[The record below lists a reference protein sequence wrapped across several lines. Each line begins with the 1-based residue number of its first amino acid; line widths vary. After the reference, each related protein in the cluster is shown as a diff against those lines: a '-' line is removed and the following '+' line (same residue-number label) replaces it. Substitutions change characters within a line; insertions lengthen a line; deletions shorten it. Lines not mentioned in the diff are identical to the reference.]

1 MDTTFLGMIVFAL
14 GGLAGA
20 TFLIPARGI
29 RGWAYETWW
38 FWYVFLGLIVC
49 PPIICYFTVPDFF
62 AVTFSASPA
71 VLLRCAGFG
80 MMWGVGA
87 LAWGLMVRYLGIG
100 LGLAIGCGLAAAA
113 GTLIPPI
120 AKGQAGD
127 LVKDANALIV
137 LGGVIGSLLGIVF
150 VGLAGKAKE
159 GEMPEEEKKKA
170 VAEFNFKKGIVTAV
184 VAGVF
189 SAGMN
194 FGLQSGGEIQRLA
207 VEAGAKELWSG
218 MPVIMVVLWGGFLVE
233 ALWCFQQHVKNRTFG
248 DYARPSLRNFLI
260 CASIGILWLLQFIG
274 VKAGEPLVAPEVR
287 YISFAVM
294 MASTIFFST
303 LAGVLLGEWKGTG
316 AKTKGLLALGTL
328 VLIGSFCAIS
338 IGSK

>member
-1 MDTTFLGMIVFAL
+1 MNTMLGMAVFAL

-20 TFLIPARGI
+20 TFLLPARGVK
-29 RGWAYETWW
+29 GWAYETWW
-38 FWYVFLGLIVC
+38 FVYVFLGLIVC
-49 PPIICYFTVPDFF
+49 PPLICYYTVPDFWN
-62 AVTFSASPA
+62 VTMSAPPA
-71 VLLRCAGFG
+71 VLVRCAAFG

-120 AKGQAGD
+120 AAGKAAD
-127 LVKDANALIV
+127 LVKDANALTV
-137 LGGVIGSLLGIVF
+137 LGGVIGSLVGIVF

-159 GEMPEEEKKKA
+159 NEMPEEEKRKA
-170 VAEFNFKKGIVTAV
+170 VAEFDFKKGIVTAV
-184 VAGVF
+184 IAGVF

-194 FGLQSGGEIQRLA
+194 FGLQGGGALQELA
-207 VEAGAKELWSG
+207 VKAGAKELWSG

-233 ALWCFQQHVKNRTFG
+233 GGWCLQQHFKNRTFG
-248 DYARPSLRNFLI
+248 DYKRPSLRNFLL
-260 CASIGILWLLQFIG
+260 CALIGVMWLLQFIG
-274 VKAGEPLVAPEVR
+274 VKAGEPLVPPDLR

-303 LAGVLLGEWKGTG
+303 MVGVILGEWKGTG
-316 AKTKGLLALGTL
+316 LKTKAMLCAGTV
-328 VLIGSFCAIS
+328 VLIASFCAIS
-338 IGSK
+338 LGSK

>member
-1 MDTTFLGMIVFAL
+1 MSSILGMMVFAL

-20 TFLIPARGI
+20 TFLLPARYVK
-29 RGWAYETWW
+29 GWAYETWW
-38 FWYVFLGLIVC
+38 FVYVFLGLIVC
-49 PPIICYFTVPDFF
+49 PPVICYFTVPDFWH
-62 AVTFSASPA
+62 VVGSAPGA
-71 VLLRCAGFG
+71 VLARCAGFG

-120 AKGQAGD
+120 AQGHAGD
-127 LVKDANALIV
+127 LVKDAAALTV
-137 LGGVIGSLLGIVF
+137 LGGVVGSLLGIVF

-159 GEMPEEEKKKA
+159 NEMPEEAKKKA
-170 VAEFNFKKGIVTAV
+170 VAEFDFKKGIVTAAI
-184 VAGVF
+184 AGIF

-194 FGLQSGGEIQRLA
+194 FGLQGGGDLQRLA

-233 ALWCFQQHVKNRTFG
+233 GGWCVQQHLKNRTFG
-248 DYARPSLRNFLI
+248 DYARPSLRNLFL
-260 CASIGILWLLQFIG
+260 CASIGVLWLLQFIG
-274 VKAGEPLVAPEVR
+274 VKAGEPLVPPEMR

-303 LAGVLLGEWKGTG
+303 LVGIMLGEWKGTSI
-316 AKTKGLLALGTL
+316 KTKGLLVLGTV
-328 VLIGSFCAIS
+328 VLIASFCAIS
-338 IGSK
+338 LGSK